1 MRNPESMSEATRL
14 RNSGRILVDA
24 HGKLT
29 DRPRTCFVTR
39 APGVTHAS
47 NGVHGARED
56 STPMILFVVVT
67 GQTIAADGGVTLGS

>member
-1 MRNPESMSEATRL
+1 MSEATRS
-14 RNSGRILVDA
+14 RNGGRILVDA

-29 DRPRTCFVTR
+29 DRPSICFVTR
-39 APGVTHAS
+39 EPGVTHAS
-47 NGVHGARED
+47 NGVHVAHED